1 MTHVTSPITVEK
13 YLKGLNYPASK
24 QQLIDKAKENN
35 APEDVLLTLESL
47 EEEEYH
53 SPVDVSK
60 AFGEIE

>member
-1 MTHVTSPITVEK
+1 MTHVISPAVVEK
-13 YLKGLNYPASK
+13 YLKGLSYPASK
-24 QQLIDKAKENN
+24 QDLIDKAEENN

-47 EEEEYH
+47 EEEEFH